1 MERKKMISRHLV
13 TSQPEVT
20 SLISFSLVTL
30 WYIYIYNFFSCDHAS
45 NDISFEINDKWFHG
59 IMSFF
64 NFGHEM
70 MMMKCVEWRGHMYI
84 WYDSMAVNRLLS
96 LLYRRE
102 RDLHLVGIASL
113 PSLSRS
119 TMQHK

>member
-1 MERKKMISRHLV
+1 M
-13 TSQPEVT
+13 
-20 SLISFSLVTL
+20 SF
-30 WYIYIYNFFSCDHAS
+30 
-45 NDISFEINDKWFHG
+45 
-59 IMSFF
+59 FF

-70 MMMKCVEWRGHMYI
+70 MMMKCVEMTGTHVHMI
-84 WYDSMAVNRLLS
+84 RFDGVNRLLS

-119 TMQHK
+119 TMQQHK